1 MRGALRGSSGEA
13 SGLPAMGR
21 GRAPDFKP
29 VRDTVEVPVEDRLSA
44 TLSGRW
50 IGKPLR
56 RREDLRFL
64 RGQARYL
71 DDLVLPGMLHMAVV
85 RSPYAHAALRAV
97 RAERAKAMPGVVAVI
112 TAADLTPGLQ
122 PVPPAPV
129 EGAQVAAVP
138 HPLLARDRVRYV
150 GEPVAVVVAET
161 RASASDAASEVVLEL
176 DPLPAV
182 VHVQEALRGNVR
194 LHEAVPDNVLF
205 RWRRAGGDVEAA
217 FREAARVVHGRFRI
231 PRLSAV
237 PLEPRGAL
245 AAYDPGTGTLTLW
258 CSAQGPH
265 QPRTQLSRTL
275 GVPEDRIRVVVPDV
289 GGAFGSKGSL
299 PPEAALAA
307 WLAMQL
313 QRPVK
318 WVEARRENLAA
329 SYQGRG
335 VEAEVEM
342 AVDEAGRL
350 TGVRATLWADVGAYL
365 LPSTPIPPITT
376 GMLLTGAYTIPA
388 AEVTVL
394 GVATNKVP
402 TGPYRGAGR
411 PEAAYLVER
420 MVDLVAQEL
429 GMDPVELRLRNC
441 IRPDAF
447 PYRTPLGFTYDSG
460 NYVEALHRLQ
470 QRMEANGWP
479 DLRERGRAEG
489 KLVGIGVG
497 LYVER
502 VGARE
507 WESASVSVLPSG
519 RVVVRTG
526 STAHGQGHETTF
538 AQIAADLLHLD
549 VADIA
554 VQYGDSAVVPHGVG
568 TFGSRST
575 TIGGS
580 ALVVALRKIREK
592 ATRIAAHLLE
602 AAEADIEWSDGK
614 LRVRGAP
621 DRTVSW
627 QEVAAAAYQPGRL
640 PPGMEPGLE
649 AYGSFALPGLVFP
662 YGAYGALVEVDR
674 ETGEVRVQK
683 LLAVDDAGR
692 VINPLLAEGQVH
704 GGIAQGIGQAL
715 LEEAVY
721 GEDGQL
727 FTASLG
733 EYAVPRAGQVPEVES
748 ELMETP
754 SPLNPLGA
762 KGIGEAGTIGM
773 PVAIANAVMDAL
785 RPLGVRHLDFPFRP
799 ERVWRAIRG
808 QGPGTG
814 ADSAP
819 VR

>member
-1 MRGALRGSSGEA
+1 ME
-13 SGLPAMGR
+13 
-21 GRAPDFKP
+21 
-29 VRDTVEVPVEDRLSA
+29 T
-44 TLSGRW
+44 RW
-50 IGKPLR
+50 IGRPLR
-56 RREDLRFL
+56 RREDPRFL
-64 RGQARYL
+64 RGEARYL
-71 DDLVLPGMLHMAVV
+71 DDLVLPGMLHMVVV
-85 RSPYAHAALRAV
+85 RSPYAHGVLRAV
-97 RAERAKAMPGVVAVI
+97 QTERARGVPGVVAVV
-112 TAADLTPGLQ
+112 TAEDLPPGLQ
-122 PVPPAPV
+122 GVPPAPV
-129 EGAQVAAVP
+129 EGAEVAFVP

-150 GEPVAVVVAET
+150 GEPVAAVVAET
-161 RASASDAASEVVLEL
+161 RAAASDAAAEVELEVE
-176 DPLPAV
+176 PLPAV
-182 VHVQEALRGNVR
+182 VHLQEALRGEVR

-205 RWRRAGGDVEAA
+205 RWRRAGGDPEAA
-217 FREAARVVHGRFRI
+217 FRRAARVVRGRFRI
-231 PRLSAV
+231 PRLAAV

-265 QPRTQLSRTL
+265 QPRMQLSRIL
-275 GVPEDRIRVVVPDV
+275 RHPEDRIRVVVPDV

-307 WLAMQL
+307 WAAMRL
-313 QRPVK
+313 RRPVK
-318 WVEARRENLAA
+318 WVETRRENLQA

-335 VEAEVEM
+335 LEAEVEM
-342 AVDEAGRL
+342 AVEETGRI
-350 TGVRATLWADVGAYL
+350 TGVRATLWADAGAYL
-365 LPSTPIPPITT
+365 YPSTVIPPVTAA
-376 GMLLTGAYTIPA
+376 MLLTGAYAIPA

-420 MVDLVAQEL
+420 MVDLVAREL
-429 GMDPVELRLRNC
+429 DLDPMELRLRNC
-441 IRPDAF
+441 IPPDAF

-460 NYVEALHRLQ
+460 NYPQVLQRLQ
-470 QRMEANGWP
+470 ALLEADGWRTF
-479 DLRERGRAEG
+479 RERARAEG
-489 KLVGIGVG
+489 RLVGIGAA

-526 STAHGQGHETTF
+526 STPHGQGHETTF
-538 AQIAADLLHLD
+538 AQIAAELLHLD
-549 VADIA
+549 VADVA
-554 VQYGDSAVVPHGVG
+554 VQYGDSAVVPPGVG

-602 AAEADIEWSDGK
+602 AAEADIEWEGAQ

-621 DRTVSW
+621 GRAVSW
-627 QEVAAAAYQPGRL
+627 QELAAAAYQPGRL
-640 PPGMEPGLE
+640 PPGMELGLD
-649 AYGSFALPGLVFP
+649 AYGYFTLPGLVFP

-674 ETGEVRVQK
+674 ETGEVKLLK

-692 VINPLLAEGQVH
+692 VINPLLAEGQVR

-715 LEEAVY
+715 LEEVVY
-721 GEDGQL
+721 REDGQL
-727 FTASLG
+727 LTASLA
-733 EYAVPRAGQVPEVES
+733 EYAVPRAGDIPEVET
-748 ELMETP
+748 ELVETP

-773 PVAIANAVMDAL
+773 PVAVANAVMDAL
-785 RPLGVRHLDFPFRP
+785 RPVGIRHLDFPFRS
-799 ERVWRAIRG
+799 ERVWWAIRERASEG
-808 QGPGTG
+808 
-814 ADSAP
+814 
-819 VR
+819 R